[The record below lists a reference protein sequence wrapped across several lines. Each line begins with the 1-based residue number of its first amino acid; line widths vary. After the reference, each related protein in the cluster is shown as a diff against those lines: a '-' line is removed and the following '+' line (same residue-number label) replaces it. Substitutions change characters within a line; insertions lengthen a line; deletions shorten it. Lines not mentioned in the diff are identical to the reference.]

1 MARASRNTDAAVGI
15 SGSDIVVPNPGIEL
29 YLSRSVSAAGHL
41 AMLSKGTLDVCF
53 SARRWLLL
61 SRR

>member
-15 SGSDIVVPNPGIEL
+15 SGSDIVVPTPGIESDSPRL
-29 YLSRSVSAAGHL
+29 VSAAGHL
-41 AMLSKGTLDVCF
+41 AMVSKDI
-53 SARRWLLL
+53 SARRWLVL